1 MICRKTI
8 RESGWF
14 LLYCKAMD
22 WSTRKKMGCL
32 VLLAIFVL
40 LVSGWIGYALFFKEA
55 PTCFDNKQ
63 NQNERGI
70 DCGGICQRV
79 CPMDARTIVPVWSRA
94 FRVSKGVY
102 NVVAYIE
109 NQNVTAGVRKINYE
123 FRVYD
128 DENILAGE
136 PITGSTFIGPN
147 DKTAIFES
155 PVQTGNRVPKNVFF
169 TFTDAPD
176 WMTTDPRY
184 QVPQLVSADTV
195 LGDLDT
201 KPKLSA
207 NIVNNTLH
215 NYRDVEVVAI
225 LYGAEGNA
233 VNASRTYLDRIDQQS
248 VAKVAF
254 TWQESFTEPIARIEI
269 IPRINPFEQK

>member
-1 MICRKTI
+1 
-8 RESGWF
+8 
-14 LLYCKAMD
+14 MD

-40 LVSGWIGYALFFKEA
+40 LVGGWIAYALFFKEA

-70 DCGGICQRV
+70 DCGGVCQRV

-184 QVPQLVSADTV
+184 QVPQLVSSETV
-195 LGDLDT
+195 LTDIET
-201 KPKLSA
+201 KPKLA
-207 NIVNNTLH
+207 TNIVNNTLH
-215 NYRDVEVVAI
+215 NYKNVEVVAI
-225 LYGAEGNA
+225 LYGADGNA
-233 VNASRTYLDRIDQQS
+233 VNASRTYLDRVDQQS

-254 TWQESFTEPIARIEI
+254 TWQEPFTDPIARIEI